1 MIAEVNLWEFHLGS
15 FLLLVHQCEKLIELV
30 YSMLVDDFR
39 ILDKISYCNSICY
52 LGNNIVADVA
62 EKGVA
67 DVAEQDVDENDDVA
81 DDGVQKMNRRA
92 SLRENLA
99 IGHDL
104 SS

>member
-62 EKGVA
+62 E
-67 DVAEQDVDENDDVA
+67 QDVDENDDVA
-81 DDGVQKMNRRA
+81 DDGVQKLNRRA